1 MSVWQHGNKIPDPA
15 ILAAAASDDPGCGK
29 VFNFADCRLKHL
41 HQKERERRGLRNEYE
56 PCAYC
61 EKIMKALAEAKPPV
75 ETQNEENI
83 AMSKEPKTNYCEK
96 CSKPLTKNG
105 HCLSCLAKGKNNR
118 WKNHPKNQQTD
129 IPDVGTCP
137 EPEVRAEVESPIP
150 EETVPG
156 FPPQPKHTCPGCGIP
171 MWDSCLCVK
180 CFLEDRK
187 RQKEEQEYRARQTR
201 MLECRH
207 IIGISAHPNTWHNPE
222 IFIDA
227 KVLHEGREEIDQIVR
242 CFHYCPLCGKKL
254 VLEQRTS
261 MRAYVTQFEEA
272 ENAG

>member
-1 MSVWQHGNKIPDPA
+1 MSVWQHGNKQPDPK

-41 HQKERERRGLRNEYE
+41 HQRERERRGLRNEYE

-61 EKIMKALAEAKPPV
+61 EKIMKALAEAKPPA
-75 ETQNEENI
+75 ENPDKENI
-83 AMSKEPKTNYCEK
+83 AMSEEPETKRCTCG
-96 CSKPLTKNG
+96 KPLTKNG
-105 HCLSCLAKGKNNR
+105 HCLSCKAKGKNNR

-129 IPDVGTCP
+129 TPGVGACPDP
-137 EPEVRAEVESPIP
+137 QNSAKAEPPIP
-150 EETVPG
+150 EEEVPG
-156 FPPQPKHTCPGCGIP
+156 FPPQPRHTCPGCGVP
-171 MWDSCLCVK
+171 MRDNVLCPK

-187 RQKEEQEYRARQTR
+187 RRKEEQEHQARQIQI
-201 MLECRH
+201 LECRH

-227 KVLHEGREEIDQIVR
+227 KILHENQEKIGQIVR
-242 CFHYCPLCGKKL
+242 CFHYCPLCGKKM

-261 MRAYVTQFEEA
+261 MRAYVTQFREA

>member
-15 ILAAAASDDPGCGK
+15 ILAEAASDDPVCGK
-29 VFNFADCRLKHL
+29 PFNFSLCRMKHL
-41 HQKERERRGLRNEYE
+41 HQKERERRGLRDQYE

-61 EKIMKALAEAKPPV
+61 PKIIKALAEAKPPA
-75 ETQNEENI
+75 EESNQENI
-83 AMSKEPKTNYCEK
+83 MAKEESQEKRCEK
-96 CSKPLTKNG
+96 CGKPLTKNG
-105 HCLSCLAKGKNNR
+105 HCLSCKAKGKNNR

-129 IPDVGTCP
+129 IPGVGTCP
-137 EPEVRAEVESPIP
+137 EPGEGAEAKPPIP
-150 EETVPG
+150 EEEVPG
-156 FPPQPKHTCPGCGIP
+156 FPPQPRHTCPDCGVP
-171 MWDSCLCVK
+171 VWDSCLCPK

-187 RQKEEQEYRARQTR
+187 RRKEQQEQQAQQARR
-201 MLECRH
+201 LECRH
-207 IIGISAHPNTWHNPE
+207 IVGISAHPNTWHNPE

-227 KVLHEGREEIDQIVR
+227 KILHEGREEIDQIVR

-261 MRAYVTQFEEA
+261 MRAHVTQFREA